1 MPFLPIL
8 LSKIKLH
15 HVSELGVTCWVG
27 WVCVGGVP
35 PLVLFLPKVRRLAKI
50 QDNMMNNDIFSLG
63 QISALCEYS
72 SLLHNRALCGSQE
85 KGSVKRLALLSI
97 QAFLIAP
104 SWSAL

>member
-35 PLVLFLPKVRRLAKI
+35 PLVLFLPNVRLLKWEWLFFPHLTRA
-50 QDNMMNNDIFSLG
+50 
-63 QISALCEYS
+63 CEYGPATKPQSGPNAVLFPSQRPRIYKS
-72 SLLHNRALCGSQE
+72 SPA
-85 KGSVKRLALLSI
+85 KG
-97 QAFLIAP
+97 
-104 SWSAL
+104 